1 MKVQLL
7 SYTQHPE
14 ELVAI
19 AASNCVSGSSI
30 AEITKQCLDKSKVRS
45 IINTI
50 KKNHHYSVFEHVSF
64 TFGIEGVSRVLL
76 AQITRHR
83 IASFSVR
90 SMRYAAIDESLGSML
105 GSTIEEQRLMNYNN
119 GTLFKEESLRIFH
132 KAYEEAI
139 KHYQEL
145 KSLGVSQENARYVL
159 PNGTKTAIVLTMNA
173 RELMHFFGLRCCKHA
188 QSEIRV
194 LAKEMSELV
203 TKVAPILFSD
213 LNGASC
219 EQLGYCPEGKRSCH
233 RYPTLDELI
242 GAYKDRRNNNA
253 TRDDG

>member
-1 MKVQLL
+1 MRVQLL

-30 AEITKQCLDKSKVRS
+30 AEISKQCLDKSKILS

-64 TFGIEGVSRVLL
+64 TFGIEEVSRVLL

-90 SMRYAAIDESLGSML
+90 SMRYAPIDDRLNSML
-105 GSTIEEQRLMNYNN
+105 GSTIVEQRLMNYNTN
-119 GTLFKEESLRIFH
+119 PLNYSEDALRTFH
-132 KAYEEAI
+132 KAYEESI
-139 KHYQEL
+139 KYYQEL

-159 PNGTKTAIVLTMNA
+159 PNGTKTTIVLTMNA
-173 RELMHFFGLRCCKHA
+173 RELMHFFSLRCCKHA

-194 LAKEMSELV
+194 LAKEMAELV
-203 TKVAPILFSD
+203 TKVAPILFKD
-213 LNGASC
+213 MNGPSC

-233 RYPTLDELI
+233 RYPTIDELI
-242 GAYKDRRNNNA
+242 GAYNERRSTNA
-253 TRDDG
+253 T